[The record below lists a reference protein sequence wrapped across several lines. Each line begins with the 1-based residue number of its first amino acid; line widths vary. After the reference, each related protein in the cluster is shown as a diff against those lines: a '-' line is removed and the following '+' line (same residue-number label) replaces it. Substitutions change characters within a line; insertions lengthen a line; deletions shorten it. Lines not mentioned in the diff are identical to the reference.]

1 MSTLYAD
8 SVALKLQTGRQIQAL
23 TRVDASQSNRRKCLL
38 LHGNP
43 GSLLDWEPLVARL
56 AGSSDIAAIDMPGF
70 GRSPRPGSSPSSLR
84 LDRLADDVVSVADAL
99 SWNSPIFLIGHS
111 HGGGVAQTVAA
122 KYPARVAGI
131 VLLGTLGAPEHASY
145 RLLSL
150 PGAAAA
156 VQLAGQLFRLK
167 SFRPISRRILRQ
179 VMTDIF
185 YPESLSAAR
194 IDRELAALSA
204 RPEILLSMVHVAL
217 GHPCQQLLDSAPRI
231 CCPTL
236 FLHGQE
242 DALVPIKS
250 ARSIHDAILA
260 AGGRSEFRLFA
271 SAGHMLLDYQ
281 AAEVAQAVDQFLIRS
296 EARDTGGPTP
306 S

>member
-1 MSTLYAD
+1 M
-8 SVALKLQTGRQIQAL
+8 

-56 AGSSDIAAIDMPGF
+56 TGSGDIAAIDMPGF
-70 GRSPRPGSSPSSLR
+70 GRSPRSSPSPSSLR
-84 LDRLADDVVSVADAL
+84 LDRLADDVISVADAL
-99 SWNSPIFLIGHS
+99 SWSGPIFLIGHS

-131 VLLGTLGAPEHASY
+131 VLLGTLGAPENASY

-156 VQLAGQLFRLK
+156 VQLAGQLFRRT
-167 SFRPISRRILRQ
+167 SFRAISRRILRQ
-179 VMTDIF
+179 FMTDIF
-185 YPESLSAAR
+185 YPEPVSAAR
-194 IDRELAALSA
+194 IDHELAVLCA

-231 CCPTL
+231 RCPTL

-242 DALVPIKS
+242 DALVPTKY
-250 ARSIHDAILA
+250 ARAIHDAILA
-260 AGGRSEFRLFA
+260 AGGKSEFR
-271 SAGHMLLDYQ
+271 
-281 AAEVAQAVDQFLIRS
+281 
-296 EARDTGGPTP
+296 
-306 S
+306 